1 MSHKPS
7 ITDSLQFPADSK
19 VPRALF
25 GLGAVGL
32 IATLVGYFL
41 DADQFF
47 FSYLVSFTFFTGI
60 ALSGLIMV
68 MLHHITR
75 SSWGVVFRRISE
87 AFSANIWI
95 WGIFVI
101 PVILGI
107 HNLYHWSHPELF
119 EYGTSEYDKIVAG
132 KGPFLNSTFF
142 VIRQFIYFAIW
153 GFLGYKLHKVSVEM
167 DRTND
172 WGLTSLLR
180 KVSAPGILIFAFS
193 VAFASFDWL
202 MSLDPHWFSTM
213 FGVYFFSISFQ
224 AFWAVMI
231 LTVFYLHKQGLLQN
245 TIRQV
250 HIYDLGAWFFA
261 FTVFYAYIA
270 FSQFLLIYYANLPEE
285 TLWYYHRLEGGW
297 EYIAYSLLIGR
308 FAIPFLVLLNRE
320 AKKNRTILGL
330 VSALVLIIHFAEI
343 YWIAMPV
350 LYDHG
355 FQFSWMDITAFLGLG
370 GMFFG
375 LFFNTFKK
383 HDMVPKNDPKLEDC
397 LSKSY
402 HQ

>member
-1 MSHKPS
+1 MSHKPT

-32 IATLVGYFL
+32 IASLVGYFL

-47 FSYLVSFTFFTGI
+47 FSYLVSFVFFTGI
-60 ALSGLIMV
+60 ALAALLMV

-75 SSWGVVFRRISE
+75 SSWGVLVRRISE
-87 AFSANIWI
+87 SFTANIWI
-95 WGIFVI
+95 WGIFLI

-107 HNLYHWSHPELF
+107 HNLYHWSHE
-119 EYGTSEYDKIVAG
+119 EAVIADKILKG
-132 KGPFLNSTFF
+132 KSGYLNTPFF
-142 VIRQFIYFAIW
+142 IARQFIYFAIW
-153 GFLGYKLHKVSVEM
+153 GYLGYKLHKVSVEM
-167 DRTND
+167 DKTGD
-172 WGLTSLLR
+172 WGLTTLLR
-180 KVSAPGILIFAFS
+180 KVSAPGIPLFALTL
-193 VAFASFDWL
+193 AFASFDWL

-224 AFWAVMI
+224 SFWPIMI
-231 LTVFYLHKQGLLQN
+231 LLIFFMQSRGILKN

-261 FTVFYAYIA
+261 FTIFYAYIA

-285 TLWYYHRLEGGW
+285 TLWYFHRLEGSW
-297 EYIAYSLLIGR
+297 KFIAYGLLICR

-320 AKKNRTILGL
+320 AKKNRKVLGA
-330 VSALVLIIHFAEI
+330 VSILVLAIHFAEI

-350 LYDHG
+350 LYEHG
-355 FQFSWMDITAFLGLG
+355 IHFSWMDVTTFLGLG
-370 GMFFG
+370 GVFFG
-375 LFFNTFKK
+375 LFFRTFKK
-383 HDMVPKNDPKLEDC
+383 HDMVPVNDPKLDEC